1 MPNYHHAMMHRM
13 PPLALLLLAAVAL
26 PACGK
31 RSVTIRNNTDR
42 VISVR
47 LVHDPFLSGER
58 TLDSGEIAAYETES
72 FGPFTD
78 VPLLDPIDLEVSL
91 SPSIGDLPQ
100 EYRID
105 KKNVSLVVEPSVLES
120 WTGIV
125 IRRDDKRFK

>member
-1 MPNYHHAMMHRM
+1 MRTRLPILA
-13 PPLALLLLAAVAL
+13 LALLALLL

-42 VISVR
+42 TIAIR
-47 LVHDPFLSGER
+47 LVHDAFLSGDR
-58 TLDSGEIAAYETES
+58 TLEAGQIAAYQTES

-78 VPLLDPIDLEVSL
+78 VPVLDPIDLEVTL
-91 SPSIGDLPQ
+91 APSIGDLPQ
-100 EYRID
+100 KYRID

-120 WTGIV
+120 WTGFV